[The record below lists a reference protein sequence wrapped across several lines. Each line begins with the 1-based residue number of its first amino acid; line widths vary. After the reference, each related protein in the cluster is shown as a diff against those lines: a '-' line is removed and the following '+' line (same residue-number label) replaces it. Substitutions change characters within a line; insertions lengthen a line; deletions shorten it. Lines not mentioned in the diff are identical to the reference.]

1 MEIRLSAC
9 EGQSALQRR
18 GCVCE
23 KVLGLVTLC
32 FGLTISVRS
41 IDSLEFKDWVL
52 PLAVGG

>member
-1 MEIRLSAC
+1 M
-9 EGQSALQRR
+9 
-18 GCVCE
+18 CE